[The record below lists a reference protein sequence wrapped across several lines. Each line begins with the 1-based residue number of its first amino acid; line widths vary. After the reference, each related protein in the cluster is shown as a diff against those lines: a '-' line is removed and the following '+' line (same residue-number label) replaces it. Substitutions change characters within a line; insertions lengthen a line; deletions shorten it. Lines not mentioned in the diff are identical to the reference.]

1 MKADTRTENE
11 VTAALQK
18 LTHAYAKRDLEGF
31 LECFA
36 SDADVVI
43 YGTGADEK
51 CIGVEQIRTQAERD
65 WAQSESAA
73 MLFTWTSISGAGVVA
88 WAAVDGTFRFR
99 ADGQDMSLPARITFV
114 LERREGR
121 WLIVQSHFS
130 TPASGQEE
138 GQSF

>member
-1 MKADTRTENE
+1 MKADTRTQSE

-18 LTHAYAKRDLEGF
+18 FADAYAKRDLKAL

-36 SDADVVI
+36 SDADVVL

-51 CIGVEQIRTQAERD
+51 RIGLEQIRTQVDRD

-73 MLFTWTSISGAGVVA
+73 MSFTWTSISAADDVA
-88 WAAVDGTFRFR
+88 WVAADGVLKFR
-99 ADGQDMSLPARITFV
+99 ADGQDMSLPVRITLVF
-114 LERREGR
+114 ERREGK
-121 WLIVQSHFS
+121 WLIAQSHFS
-130 TPASGQEE
+130 APALGQEE

>member
-1 MKADTRTENE
+1 MNTDKKTENE

-18 LTHAYAKRDLEGF
+18 LTHAYAKRDLKGF

-36 SDADVVI
+36 SDADVVL

-51 CIGVEQIRTQAERD
+51 CIGQEQIRTQVGRD

-73 MLFTWTSISGAGVVA
+73 MSFTWTSISGAGVVA

-99 ADGQDMSLPARITFV
+99 ADGQEMSLPGRITFV

-130 TPASGQEE
+130 TPASEQEE